1 MEILIVLALIAVNA
15 FFALSEIAF
24 VSSRREFFESEK
36 EKKSKNAEQV
46 ILMMDSPDR
55 FLSSIQVGI
64 TMVGVISGVFGGV
77 AIADHISGLFT
88 RLGLSERL
96 AHDISLVSV
105 VGIIT
110 YLSIVLGELV
120 PKTMALRNPEKV
132 ILAVIPVITIFSK
145 ITSPVVSF
153 LSWSTKMFLK
163 IIGQT
168 TSGMN
173 SSEDPLQEILG
184 IAKAA
189 AIRNQISREQ
199 EGIIIRAAHLKTT
212 KLSQI
217 MVRRTEMRCLTTTTT
232 LPDALIFAHIHQHT
246 RFPLTDGPEEK
257 ILGYVN
263 FKDIVNTLR
272 INPANPSLKGI
283 CRPIIYFYENQSINF
298 ALRRLITSHQH
309 IAMVQNNDNNVVGMI
324 TLENILETIVGDIKD
339 EYDIIPDHLFEIF
352 PGRYMAGGGVV
363 LKDLYAATTL
373 DVVEDSRTI
382 DQLLREHLGME
393 LKAEMQLEHQG
404 IKFYIRKVSRSHVY
418 EVILEKKDVKL

>member
-1 MEILIVLALIAVNA
+1 MEIIIVLVLIAING

-24 VSSRREFFESEK
+24 VSSRREIIEGERESGSE
-36 EKKSKNAEQV
+36 NAAMV
-46 ILMMDSPDR
+46 IRMMDTPDR

-64 TMVGVISGVFGGV
+64 TMVGVISGVYGGV
-77 AIADHISGLFT
+77 AIAAHITGLFIW
-88 RLGLSERL
+88 LGMGVRL
-96 AHDISLVSV
+96 AHDVSLVFV

-120 PKTMALRNPEKV
+120 PKTLALRDPEKV
-132 ILAVIPVITIFSK
+132 ILAVIPVITVFSG
-145 ITSPVVSF
+145 ITFPVVSF
-153 LSWSTKMFLK
+153 LSWSTKAFLK
-163 IIGQT
+163 CIGQQ
-168 TSGMN
+168 TSRLN

-189 AIRNQISREQ
+189 ALRNKISREQ
-199 EGIIIRAAHLKTT
+199 EGIIIRAARLKTT

-217 MVRRTEMRCLTTTTT
+217 MVKRSEMRCLTVSTP

-246 RFPLTDGPEEK
+246 RFPLIDESNNN

-272 INPANPSLKGI
+272 INPVNPSLKGI
-283 CRPIIYFYENQSINF
+283 YRPIIYFYDNQSINF

-309 IAMVQNNDNNVVGMI
+309 IAIIQDNDNNVVGML

-363 LKDLYAATTL
+363 LKDLYEAIMT
-373 DVVEDSRTI
+373 DVIEDTRTI

-393 LKAEMQLEHQG
+393 LKAEMQLEHIG
-404 IKFYIRKVSRSHVY
+404 LKFTIRKVSRSHVY
-418 EVILEKKDVKL
+418 EVIIEKKTVTE